1 MATPSTQAGNHAFD
15 AKEVDSRL
23 GCAIEMAHEAGRMAL
38 DVFRRHGVKVEH
50 KADGSE
56 VTAADREGERLM
68 RARIAQQF
76 PNDAVLGEE
85 EGSREGTSGFR
96 WLLDPIDGTRSFVRG
111 VPLWGTLVACE
122 IAGRSILGVVFI
134 PALEEMVFA
143 MKGYG
148 AWHVKGEPSSAPLP
162 VRVSSIS
169 ALHEGVVC
177 TTSFDYFRKSG
188 QEKSFL
194 ALSNAA
200 RSIRGWSDCYAQ
212 VLCATGRIEAVVEP
226 MINPWDVGA
235 IIPIIEEAGGRY
247 TTWEG
252 EVTAYHPHGAA
263 SNGLVHDELL
273 RVLRSAGG

>member
-1 MATPSTQAGNHAFD
+1 MTDSATNAALKPFD
-15 AKEVDSRL
+15 PGREIGLRL
-23 GCAIEMAHEAGRMAL
+23 DLAVEMAREAGAQAL
-38 DVFRRHGVKVEH
+38 AAFRRGSVQVER

-68 RARIAQQF
+68 RAAIARMF
-76 PNDAVLGEE
+76 PQDAILGEE
-85 EGSREGTSGFR
+85 GEDVQGASGFR

-122 IAGRSILGVVFI
+122 YNSRSVVGVIVI
-134 PALEEMVFA
+134 PALNEMV
-143 MKGYG
+143 YG
-148 AWHVKGEPSSAPLP
+148 AKGGGAWRVVGTGPPTPA
-162 VRVSSIS
+162 RVSRIESLRES
-169 ALHEGVVC
+169 VVC

-188 QEKSFL
+188 QERAFIE
-194 ALSNAA
+194 LSKAS

-235 IIPIIEEAGGRY
+235 IISIIEEAGGRY

-263 SNGLVHDELL
+263 SNGLVHDDLL
-273 RVLRSAGG
+273 RVLQAK